1 MSDRPQNATPSLPSE
16 RSTQAWGDIAL
27 NARRAIDWTGDR
39 SAAAFAEDVQTVY
52 AVTRALEIISEAA
65 RRLEASEREDR
76 PELPW
81 KDITGAGNVYRH
93 DYDEVSPEILWLTV
107 KRRVPE
113 ILAAAEAV
121 LCV

>member
-39 SAAAFAEDVQTVY
+39 SAAAFAKDVQTVY

-65 RRLEASEREDR
+65 RRLEVSEREDR